1 MGMKNQIRVLVSSLM
16 LTLPVMVP
24 LTAYGSPPLPS
35 NDIAHL
41 VDNTY
46 LTAWQDLIKQGQ
58 SWEDSRKLEETNAFF
73 ANFDWKADS
82 TLWKT
87 EDYWATPI
95 ETILS
100 KAGDCEDFAVGKYL
114 TLLALGIPM
123 PRLRL
128 TYAVQ
133 LELNQAHMVLAYFP
147 VDRTDPLIL
156 DNLIPEIKPESSRPD
171 LKTKYRFNDKAI
183 WFHESLQSERKVE
196 RDISEL
202 AGFVKWNEMKQRLN
216 SDPVNQQILQ
226 LAHAETERANEPE
239 IRASEPSTSL

>member
-1 MGMKNQIRVLVSSLM
+1 M
-16 LTLPVMVP
+16 LAVPVMVP
-24 LTAYGSPPLPS
+24 LTVYGSPPDPS
-35 NDIAHL
+35 NDIAHTAN
-41 VDNTY
+41 NTY

-133 LELNQAHMVLAYFP
+133 VELNQAHMVLAYFP
-147 VDRTDPLIL
+147 ADRTDPLIL
-156 DNLIPEIKPESSRPD
+156 DNLIPEIMPESSRPD

-216 SDPVNQQILQ
+216 SDPFNQEILQ
-226 LAHAETERANEPE
+226 LAQAETERANEQGLHS
-239 IRASEPSTSL
+239 SEPSTSL